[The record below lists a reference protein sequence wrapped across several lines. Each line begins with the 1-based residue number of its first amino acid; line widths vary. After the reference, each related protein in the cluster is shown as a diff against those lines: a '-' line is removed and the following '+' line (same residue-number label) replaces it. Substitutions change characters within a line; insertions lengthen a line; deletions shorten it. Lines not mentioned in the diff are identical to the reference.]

1 MALTLRRKALWLC
14 LMLYWP
20 ALFVLT
26 HVPMPRQVQAAH
38 VADKGLHFVAYFLLV
53 LLVWGAVKPYERV
66 RWNRATVWWV
76 LLVLCCYG
84 AVDEWSQGWV
94 QGRSADVVD
103 YYTDVGAACTGL
115 LLLTFLPFWP
125 ALLWGVA
132 LAIFVVSAWSKGDL
146 TSKLPLTTVLVHV
159 LSFSLF
165 TVLWLLYLARS
176 SQERRGVETP
186 LWHRLGAAPEGRWR
200 WGVRSLAIPLVL
212 LATVKLGAMVFD
224 RAFPLVEVGAA
235 AATIVLWVGMTA
247 LLAAVRGRLTGT
259 P

>member
-1 MALTLRRKALWLC
+1 MF
-14 LMLYWP
+14 YWP

-38 VADKGLHFVAYFLLV
+38 VGDKGLHFVAYFLLV
-53 LLVWGAVKPYERV
+53 LLIWGAVKPDERV

-84 AVDEWSQGWV
+84 AADEWSQGWI

-103 YYTDVGAACTGL
+103 YCADVGAALAGL
-115 LLLTFLPFWP
+115 LLLTLLPFWP

-165 TVLWLLYLARS
+165 TVLWLLYLSRS
-176 SQERRGVETP
+176 SRDMQESETP
-186 LWHRLGAAPEGRWR
+186 LWRRLGIAPAGRWG
-200 WGVRSLAIPLVL
+200 WGWRSLAVPLAL
-212 LATVKLGAMVFD
+212 LATVKLGAVVLN

-235 AATIVLWVGMTA
+235 AATIGLWVGMTA
-247 LLAAVRGRLTGT
+247 FFATVRDRLTGLVRQG
-259 P
+259 